1 MNTDKFPFLSE
12 LDAAKP
18 DEVLADGSK
27 VFSVRCR
34 HPFSGLDFIQTRR
47 AENVKAER
55 VVVNPNDGQKLD
67 PSATGNPDRDSVD
80 FENPVLFGTSSS
92 TSVDFYGTE
101 MSKDALE
108 QMAAQMSQEGGIP
121 YLPRHNNGMN
131 GAVEWDEVMGRTLEA
146 KVMRVDGVKS
156 AFNGSEDQYVL
167 QTKVMLYKDDPNCQK
182 MIRALD
188 RGQRIGQ
195 SIGGWFTQLQF
206 VQNSDKEIERVIVR
220 GIELDHLA
228 ATRAPANPDSN
239 DLGLMRSVARSIL
252 NQLPAPAPVVN
263 DERAITDYTGW
274 PLAPENTPWS
284 WVAADQDAVLGP
296 DMDWERYKR
305 VHAYYDPQQA
315 DLKQGYKLPFAKVI
329 DGRIHAVWRGVAA
342 VMGILLGARGG
353 VDISDAD
360 RRRAYDL
367 MVRYYEKFGKTPP
380 EFRMRDA
387 AEVRHILAIE
397 DHPDHYWVKFAK
409 MAEGEQQDPMTD
421 SPAAD
426 EMAPDDAA
434 EDVAEE
440 GDGMGGDMGDMGDM
454 GDHEMVKVEVCV
466 EVCSSEQEAAP
477 DSASVE
483 RSLPAEMKSRTFAGE
498 TQVERKMSDINIDAL
513 AALLDA
519 KLAPLAERV
528 AGLEAVKAP
537 KAETVED
544 RLAVA
549 EARAAAAEAKLNT
562 MLTASHR
569 VGRSVVGHVG
579 VGAQAV
585 GGLKGVV
592 EANRTKNGM
601 VATVADHMVD
611 GLNKRGEHIPAD
623 LPMQL
628 GNLLDA
634 AVAEG
639 LITTPDTRAS
649 WA

>member
-34 HPFSGLDFIQTRR
+34 HPFAGLDFIQTRR
-47 AENVKAER
+47 AENVKVER
-55 VVVNPNDGQKLD
+55 VVIDSGEGEKLD
-67 PSATGNPDRDSVD
+67 PSATANPNQDSVN

-108 QMAAQMSQEGGIP
+108 QMALQMSREGGVP

-146 KVMRVDGVKS
+146 KVVRVDGVKS
-156 AFNGSEDQYVL
+156 AFNGSEEQYVL
-167 QTKVMLYKDDPNCQK
+167 QTKVMLYKDDPYASK
-182 MIRALD
+182 MIRALE
-188 RGQRIGQ
+188 RGQNIGQ

-206 VQNSDKEIERVIVR
+206 VQNSEKEIERVIVL

-252 NQLPAPAPVVN
+252 NQSESMPVPVVK
-263 DERAITDYTGW
+263 DERSITSYADF
-274 PLAPENTPWS
+274 PLAPEETPWA
-284 WVAADQDAVLGP
+284 WDAADQDAILGP
-296 DMDWERYKR
+296 DMDWALYQR
-305 VHAYYDPQQA
+305 VHAYYDA
-315 DLKQGYKLPFAKVI
+315 ERAEVKDSYKLPFAKVI
-329 DGRIHAVWRGVAA
+329 DGRIHAVWRGVAT

-360 RRRAYDL
+360 RRRSYDL
-367 MVRYYEKFGKTPP
+367 MVRYYERFEKQPP

-387 AEVRHILAIE
+387 VEIRHILAIE

-409 MAEGEQQDPMTD
+409 QGDVEPMEDSAHGEEAAPEVEAEP
-421 SPAAD
+421 
-426 EMAPDDAA
+426 
-434 EDVAEE
+434 
-440 GDGMGGDMGDMGDM
+440 
-454 GDHEMVKVEVCV
+454 KVEV
-466 EVCSSEQEAAP
+466 
-477 DSASVE
+477 SVE
-483 RSLPAEMKSRTFAGE
+483 TYSAGADAPVVENSRISAGKN
-498 TQVERKMSDINIDAL
+498 QVERKMSDMSIEAL

-519 KLAPLAERV
+519 KLAPLTERV

-537 KAETVED
+537 KVEVED

-549 EARAAAAEAKLNT
+549 EARAAAAEVKLNT
-562 MLTASHR
+562 LLTASHR

-579 VGAQAV
+579 NGAQAV

-623 LPMQL
+623 LPAQL

-639 LITTPDTRAS
+639 LITTPETRAS

>member
-1 MNTDKFPFLSE
+1 MHTDKFPFLSE

-27 VFSVRCR
+27 VFTVRCR

-55 VVVNPNDGQKLD
+55 VIIDSGEGEKLD
-67 PSATGNPDRDSVD
+67 PSATANPNKDSVD

-108 QMAAQMSQEGGIP
+108 QMAQQMSREGGIP

-146 KVMRVDGVKS
+146 KVVRADGVKS
-156 AFNGSEDQYVL
+156 AYNGAEEQYVL
-167 QTKVMLYKDDPNCQK
+167 QTKVMLYKDDPYASK
-182 MIRALD
+182 MVRALE
-188 RGQRIGQ
+188 RGDRIGQ

-206 VQNSDKEIERVIVR
+206 VQNSEKEIERVIVR

-239 DLGLMRSVARSIL
+239 DLGLLRSAARSIL
-252 NQLPAPAPVVN
+252 NQLPTPMPVV
-263 DERAITDYTGW
+263 DERAVTSYADF
-274 PLAPENTPWS
+274 PLAPEETPWS
-284 WVAADQDAVLGP
+284 WDAADQDAVLGP
-296 DMDWERYKR
+296 DMDWARYQR
-305 VHAYYDPQQA
+305 VHAYYDAERA
-315 DLKQGYKLPFAKVI
+315 DVKGGYKLPFAKVI

-353 VDISDAD
+353 VDISDND

-367 MVRYYEKFGKTPP
+367 MVRYYERFEKTPP

-387 AEVRHILAIE
+387 AEVRHILAVE
-397 DHPDHYWVKFAK
+397 DHPDHYWIKFAK
-409 MAEGEQQDPMTD
+409 EHEEYEDSAGGEEAAIEVEAEP
-421 SPAAD
+421 
-426 EMAPDDAA
+426 
-434 EDVAEE
+434 
-440 GDGMGGDMGDMGDM
+440 
-454 GDHEMVKVEVCV
+454 KVEV
-466 EVCSSEQEAAP
+466 
-477 DSASVE
+477 SVE
-483 RSLPAEMKSRTFAGE
+483 NYAIDASAPVVENSRISAGE
-498 TQVERKMSDINIDAL
+498 TQVERKMSDLNIDAL

-537 KAETVED
+537 KADTVED

-601 VATVADHMVD
+601 VATVAEHMVD

-623 LPMQL
+623 LSAQL

-639 LITTPDTRAS
+639 LITTPETRAN

>member
-18 DEVLADGSK
+18 DEVLANGSK
-27 VFSVRCR
+27 VFTVRCR

-47 AENVKAER
+47 VENVKAER
-55 VVVNPNDGQKLD
+55 VIIDSGEGAKLD
-67 PSATGNPDRDSVD
+67 PSATANPNQDSVD
-80 FENPVLFGTSSS
+80 FENPVLLGTSSS

-108 QMAAQMSQEGGIP
+108 QMAQQMSREGGIP
-121 YLPRHNNGMN
+121 YLPRHNNGIN

-146 KVMRVDGVKS
+146 KVVRADGVKS
-156 AFNGSEDQYVL
+156 AYNGAEEQYVL
-167 QTKVMLYKDDPNCQK
+167 QTKVMLYKDDPYASK
-182 MIRALD
+182 MVRALE
-188 RGQRIGQ
+188 RGDRIGQ

-206 VQNSDKEIERVIVR
+206 VQNSEKEIERVIVR

-239 DLGLMRSVARSIL
+239 DLGLLRSAARSIL
-252 NQLPAPAPVVN
+252 NQLPAPMPVVE
-263 DERAITDYTGW
+263 DERAVTSYADF
-274 PLAPENTPWS
+274 PLAPEETPWS
-284 WVAADQDAVLGP
+284 WDAADQDAVLGP
-296 DMDWERYKR
+296 DMDWARYER
-305 VHAYYDPQQA
+305 VHAYYDSQRA
-315 DLKQGYKLPFAKVI
+315 DIKDGYKLPFAKVI
-329 DGRIHAVWRGVAA
+329 DGQIHAVWRGVAA

-353 VDISDAD
+353 VDISDND

-367 MVRYYEKFGKTPP
+367 MVRYYERFEKTPP

-387 AEVRHILAIE
+387 AEVRHILAVE
-397 DHPDHYWVKFAK
+397 DHPDHYWIKFAK
-409 MAEGEQQDPMTD
+409 EHEYEDSAGGEEAAIEVEAEP
-421 SPAAD
+421 
-426 EMAPDDAA
+426 
-434 EDVAEE
+434 
-440 GDGMGGDMGDMGDM
+440 
-454 GDHEMVKVEVCV
+454 KVEV
-466 EVCSSEQEAAP
+466 
-477 DSASVE
+477 SVE
-483 RSLPAEMKSRTFAGE
+483 NYAIDASAPVVENSRISAGE
-498 TQVERKMSDINIDAL
+498 TQVERKMSDLNIDAL

-528 AGLEAVKAP
+528 AGLEAVEAP
-537 KAETVED
+537 KADTVED

-601 VATVADHMVD
+601 VATVAEHMVD
-611 GLNKRGEHIPAD
+611 ALNKRGEHIPAD
-623 LPMQL
+623 LSAQL

-639 LITTPDTRAS
+639 LITTPETRAN

>member
-1 MNTDKFPFLSE
+1 MHTDKFPFLAN
-12 LDAAKP
+12 LDAEKP

-34 HPFSGLDFIQTRR
+34 HPFAGLEFITTRR
-47 AENVKAER
+47 AESNGDAAER
-55 VVVNPNDGQKLD
+55 VVIDSGEGLEVD
-67 PSATGNPDRDSVD
+67 PSAEKNPNLEEINV
-80 FENPVLFGTSSS
+80 ENPMIFGTSSS

-108 QMAAQMSQEGGIP
+108 QMAAQMSREGGIP

-131 GAVEWDEVMGRTLEA
+131 GAVEWDEVMGRTVEA
-146 KVMRVDGVKS
+146 KVVRADGVRA
-156 AFNGSEDQYVL
+156 AFNQNEEQYVL
-167 QTKVMLYKDDPNCQK
+167 QTKVMLYKDDPYAAK
-182 MIRALD
+182 MIRALE
-188 RGQRIGQ
+188 RGDRIGQ

-206 VQNSDKEIERVIVR
+206 IQNSDKEIERVIVR

-239 DLGLMRSVARSIL
+239 DLGMLRAAARSIL
-252 NQLPAPAPVVN
+252 NQLPTPTPVV
-263 DERAITDYTGW
+263 DERAVTDYADF
-274 PLAPENTPWS
+274 PLAPEETPWS

-296 DMDWERYKR
+296 DMDWDRYKR
-305 VHAYYDPQQA
+305 VHAYYDPQQEE
-315 DLKQGYKLPFAKVI
+315 LKQGYKLPFAKVI

-367 MVRYYEKFGKTPP
+367 MVRYYERFDKQPP
-380 EFRMRDA
+380 EFRMREA
-387 AEVRHILAIE
+387 QEIRHILAIE

-409 MAEGEQQDPMTD
+409 MAEGEQEEA
-421 SPAAD
+421 PAA
-426 EMAPDDAA
+426 EEVAPNGEDAMEVEA
-434 EDVAEE
+434 EP
-440 GDGMGGDMGDMGDM
+440 
-454 GDHEMVKVEVCV
+454 KVEVSV
-466 EVCSSEQEAAP
+466 EIYSSEQGVTL

-483 RSLPAEMKSRTFAGE
+483 RSMTADMKSRDFAGE
-498 TQVERKMSDINIDAL
+498 TQVERKMSDLNIDAL
-513 AALLDA
+513 AALLDS

-528 AGLEAVKAP
+528 AQLEVVKAP
-537 KAETVED
+537 KADTIED
-544 RLAVA
+544 RLAAA
-549 EARAAAAEAKLNT
+549 EARAAAAEAKIAT
-562 MLTASHR
+562 VLTASHR

-579 VGAQAV
+579 NGNQAV
-585 GGLKGVV
+585 HGLKGVV
-592 EANRTKNGM
+592 EANRAKNSL

-623 LPMQL
+623 LTFQL
-628 GNLLDA
+628 GNLLEA

-639 LITTPDTRAS
+639 LITTPETRSS

>member
-1 MNTDKFPFLSE
+1 
-12 LDAAKP
+12 
-18 DEVLADGSK
+18 
-27 VFSVRCR
+27 
-34 HPFSGLDFIQTRR
+34 
-47 AENVKAER
+47 
-55 VVVNPNDGQKLD
+55 
-67 PSATGNPDRDSVD
+67 
-80 FENPVLFGTSSS
+80 
-92 TSVDFYGTE
+92 
-101 MSKDALE
+101 
-108 QMAAQMSQEGGIP
+108 
-121 YLPRHNNGMN
+121 MN

-146 KVMRVDGVKS
+146 KVVRVDGVKS
-156 AFNGSEDQYVL
+156 AFNGSEEQYVL
-167 QTKVMLYKDDPNCQK
+167 QTKVMLYKDDPYASK
-182 MIRALD
+182 MIRALE
-188 RGQRIGQ
+188 RGDRIGQ

-206 VQNSDKEIERVIVR
+206 VQNSEKEIERVIVR

-239 DLGLMRSVARSIL
+239 DLGLLRSAARSIL
-252 NQLPAPAPVVN
+252 NQLPAPMPVVE
-263 DERAITDYTGW
+263 DERAVTSYADF
-274 PLAPENTPWS
+274 PLAPEETPWS
-284 WVAADQDAVLGP
+284 WDAADQDAVLGP
-296 DMDWERYKR
+296 DMDWARYQR
-305 VHAYYDPQQA
+305 VHAYYDAERA
-315 DLKQGYKLPFAKVI
+315 DVKDGYKLPFAKVI

-353 VDISDAD
+353 VDISDND

-367 MVRYYEKFGKTPP
+367 MVRYYERFEKTPP

-387 AEVRHILAIE
+387 VEIRHILAVE
-397 DHPDHYWVKFAK
+397 DHPDHYWIKFAK
-409 MAEGEQQDPMTD
+409 EGEEMPMED
-421 SPAAD
+421 S
-426 EMAPDDAA
+426 APGEA
-434 EDVAEE
+434 EAVEVEAEP
-440 GDGMGGDMGDMGDM
+440 
-454 GDHEMVKVEVCV
+454 KVEV
-466 EVCSSEQEAAP
+466 
-477 DSASVE
+477 SVE
-483 RSLPAEMKSRTFAGE
+483 IYSIDASAPVVENSRISAGE
-498 TQVERKMSDINIDAL
+498 TQVERKMSDLNIDAL

-562 MLTASHR
+562 LLTASHR

-623 LPMQL
+623 LSAQL

-639 LITTPDTRAS
+639 LITTPETRAS